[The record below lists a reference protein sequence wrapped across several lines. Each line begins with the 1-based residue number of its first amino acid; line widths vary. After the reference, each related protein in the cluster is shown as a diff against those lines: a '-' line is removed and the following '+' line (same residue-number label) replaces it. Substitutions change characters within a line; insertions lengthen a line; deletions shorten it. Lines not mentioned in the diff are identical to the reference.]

1 MLAIPPFLT
10 PLFLAWRAIRTRRA
24 RTLLTMLGI
33 VLGVAVVLA
42 IQITNQ
48 STLDAIRQVFD
59 RTTGQAGLSV
69 VPVNQG
75 AERLDE
81 RVYDD
86 VSGAPGVQVAAPLMR
101 VQTLPAREAQSWQIA
116 FSMSGITPGNLFL
129 LYGID
134 PDLDPQV
141 RVYELSTGR
150 MPSPGAY
157 EAILPAKYAADKG
170 LDLGDDLVLLT
181 PLGAARLRI
190 CGLLADQGVALLND
204 GVVAFAPLQVVQDLF
219 EGGGELDEIALRVDQ
234 AINDDPR
241 ALQALKDDLS
251 RRVGSE
257 AQVIYPAARG
267 QLVSQMMATYQLGLT
282 FFSLIAVFV
291 GAFLIYNTF
300 SMTIVERTR
309 EIGMLRAI
317 GLSRWGVI
325 RMVLAEAI
333 LLALV
338 GSTLGVGAGLA
349 LARGLMALL
358 GSVVATGEGLTGIP
372 WQGLAQSLGVGIGV
386 TLGAALIPALQA
398 ARVSPLEAL
407 RVRSRS
413 VERLRPIVWI
423 TGAALLF
430 IGWGVLY
437 QMEWRPSVLFPVGA
451 TAILLVLLGA
461 TLTVTLAV
469 GRLERA
475 ARPLANVLYGNE
487 GALGSANVRRAVL
500 RTTLTVA
507 SLMVALTMIIAINS
521 LAFSFQQDM
530 TFWIE
535 NALGGDL
542 YVRSPITMRQSFAR
556 QLERVP
562 GVQAVTPTRI
572 ISLRASPASVP
583 ADIQVSDTLLFN
595 AIDPESFR
603 QIGDM
608 EFAAGQGDSQAN
620 WAHLEEGGAL
630 FISNVVSDRYR
641 LEQGDRI
648 GLLTRRGEQFFSVA
662 GVVMD
667 FTGQG
672 LMLYGTYDDL
682 SRWFGDNGAD
692 RFTIDVQPGYSIQAV
707 ADEIETRYQSRR
719 HISVQ
724 TTQAFKNSILDLV
737 NESFRLFDVLTLIG
751 VIIGALG
758 VINTLTMNV
767 MERQQEIGGLRSLGM
782 TRRQVLQMVLAEALS
797 MGIMGGIYGL
807 IFGYAIALVMIRGT
821 NLMIGY
827 DLEYMFTPRPYL
839 VSVLIALVVVQIAA
853 FNPAR
858 RAAATNIVEAIKH
871 E

>member
-1 MLAIPPFLT
+1 MLSFPPIFT
-10 PLFLAWRAIRTRRA
+10 PFFLALRTMRTRRA
-24 RTLLTMLGI
+24 RTLLTLLGI

-69 VPVNQG
+69 VPVNEG

-81 RVYDD
+81 QVLFN
-86 VSGAPGVQVAAPLMR
+86 VEEAPGVQTAAPVMR

-116 FSMSGITPGNLFL
+116 FSMSGISPGNLFL

-134 PDLDPQV
+134 PALDPQV
-141 RVYELSTGR
+141 RVYELSSGR
-150 MPSPGAY
+150 MPLPGAY

-170 LDLGDDLVLLT
+170 LKLEDDLVLLT
-181 PLGAARLRI
+181 PQGTARLRI

-204 GVVAFAPLQVVQDLF
+204 SVVAFAPLDVVQDLF

-234 AINDDPR
+234 AINEDPR
-241 ALQALKDDLS
+241 ALQTLKDELS
-251 RRVGSE
+251 KRVGSQ
-257 AQVIYPAARG
+257 AQVVYPAARG

-309 EIGMLRAI
+309 EIGMLRAV

-325 RMVLAEAI
+325 RMVLAEAV
-333 LLALV
+333 LLALL
-338 GSTLGVGAGLA
+338 GSALGVGAGVL

-358 GSVVATGEGLTGIP
+358 GGVIATGEGLRALP
-372 WQGLAQSLGVGIGV
+372 WQGLAQSLGVGVGV
-386 TLGAALIPALQA
+386 TLGAALIPAIQA
-398 ARVSPLEAL
+398 AHISPLEAL

-413 VERLRPIVWI
+413 TERLRPTVWLS
-423 TGAALLF
+423 GAALLF
-430 IGWGVLY
+430 IGWAVLY
-437 QMEWRPSVLFPVGA
+437 QMEWRTSVIFPVGA
-451 TAILLVLLGA
+451 TAILLTLLGA
-461 TLTVTLAV
+461 TLTVALAV
-469 GRLERA
+469 GWLERT
-475 ARPLANVLYGNE
+475 ARPLASLLYGNE
-487 GALGSANVRRAVL
+487 GALGSANVRRSVM

-556 QLERVP
+556 QLENIP

-572 ISLRASPASVP
+572 ISLRAAPVSVP
-583 ADIQVSDTLLFN
+583 ADDQVSDTLLFN
-595 AIDPESFR
+595 AIDPETFR
-603 QIGDM
+603 KIGDM
-608 EFAAGQGDSQAN
+608 EFAANQGDHQAN
-620 WAHLEEGGAL
+620 WARLEQGGAL

-641 LEQGDRI
+641 LGQGDRI
-648 GLLTRRGEQFFSVA
+648 GLLTRRGEQFFTLA

-672 LMLYGTYDDL
+672 LVIYGTYDDL
-682 SRWFGDNGAD
+682 QRWFGDSGAD
-692 RFTIDVQPGYSIQAV
+692 RFTIDVQPGFSIEAV
-707 ADEIETRYQSRR
+707 AEEIETRYQARR
-719 HISVQ
+719 HVSVQ
-724 TTQAFKNSILDLV
+724 TTQAFKHSILDLM
-737 NESFRLFDVLTLIG
+737 NQSFRLFDVLTLIG
-751 VIIGALG
+751 VVIGALG
-758 VINTLTMNV
+758 VVNTLTMNV

-797 MGIMGGIYGL
+797 LGVMGGIYGL
-807 IFGYAIALVMIRGT
+807 TLGYAIALVMIRGT

-839 VSVLIALVVVQIAA
+839 VSIVIALVVVQFAA

-858 RAAATNIVEAIKH
+858 RAAAVNIVEAIKH